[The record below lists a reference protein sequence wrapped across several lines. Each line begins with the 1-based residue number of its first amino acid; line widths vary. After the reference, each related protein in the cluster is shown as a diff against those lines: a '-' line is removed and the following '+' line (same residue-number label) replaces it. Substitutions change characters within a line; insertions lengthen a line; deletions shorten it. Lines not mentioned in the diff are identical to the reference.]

1 MGSVEALSSLGLM
14 AGAAFVAATLLP
26 AQSEAVFLGL
36 LATKSADPLALF
48 LTASLANT
56 AGSIVNWWL
65 GWLIARH
72 GVEKLP
78 ARLRPDPA
86 RFAQAQAFF
95 SRFGWPSLLLAWLPI
110 VGDPLTFVAGTL
122 NYPPGRF
129 IALVLLGK
137 AGRYA
142 VLWLGWVSL
151 V

>member
-1 MGSVEALSSLGLM
+1 MLENPDLSSLGLM
-14 AGAAFVAATLLP
+14 AAAAFVAATLLP
-26 AQSEAVFLGL
+26 AQSEAVFVGL
-36 LATKSADPLALF
+36 LAAKSVDPFALF

-65 GWLIARH
+65 GRLIARD

-86 RFAQAQAFF
+86 RFAQAQSFF
-95 SRFGWPSLLLAWLPI
+95 TRFGWPSLLFSWLPV

-122 NYPPGRF
+122 NYPFARF
-129 IALVLLGK
+129 LVLVLIGK

-142 VLWLGWVSL
+142 ALWAGWASL
-151 V
+151 I

>member
-1 MGSVEALSSLGLM
+1 MEALSSLGLM

-36 LATKSADPLALF
+36 LAAKGAAPLALF

-56 AGSIVNWWL
+56 MGSIVNWWL
-65 GWLIARH
+65 GRLIARH
-72 GVEKLP
+72 GVERLP

-95 SRFGWPSLLLAWLPI
+95 ARFGWPSLLLAWLPL

-122 NYPPGRF
+122 NYPFARF
-129 IALVLLGK
+129 AALVLIGK

-142 VLWLGWVSL
+142 ALWAGWASL
-151 V
+151 A

>member
-1 MGSVEALSSLGLM
+1 MEALSSLGLM
-14 AGAAFVAATLLP
+14 AAAAFVAATLLP

-36 LATKSADPLALF
+36 LATKSVDPLALF

-65 GWLIARH
+65 GRLIARH
-72 GVEKLP
+72 GIERLP
-78 ARLRPDPA
+78 ARLRPDP
-86 RFAQAQAFF
+86 RRLAQAQGFF
-95 SRFGWPSLLLAWLPI
+95 TRFGWPSLLFAWLPV

-129 IALVLLGK
+129 VALVLLGK

-142 VLWLGWVSL
+142 ALWAGWSGL
-151 V
+151 A

>member
-1 MGSVEALSSLGLM
+1 MLDLSSLAVM
-14 AGAAFVAATLLP
+14 ASAAFFAATLLP

-36 LATKSADPLALF
+36 LATGSADPLALF

-65 GWLIARH
+65 GRLIARH

-78 ARLRPDPA
+78 ARLRPDPK
-86 RFAQAQAFF
+86 RLAQAQAFF
-95 SRFGWPSLLLAWLPI
+95 ARFGWPSLLLAWLPV

-122 NYPPGRF
+122 NYPFGRF
-129 IALVLLGK
+129 VTLVFIGK

-142 VLWLGWVSL
+142 ALWAGWAGL
-151 V
+151 A